1 MLFLA
6 WVWAR
11 AGVVGDGLVSIG
23 THNNPGIC
31 FQSARV
37 LVGCLCWTQRRFCCP
52 CWSGWGFGPGGCW
65 ICVLGGGVRLLG
77 LVREGMSVVVC
88 SDFSLLVRLVGWT
101 CRATLTH
108 AWSGA
113 PDLVNKVEPKLR

>member
-1 MLFLA
+1 MSLL
-6 WVWAR
+6 
-11 AGVVGDGLVSIG
+11 D
-23 THNNPGIC
+23 
-31 FQSARV
+31 SAALLLPV
-37 LVGCLCWTQRRFCCP
+37 LVWLGA
-52 CWSGWGFGPGGCW
+52 SGLEGVGSVFWA
-65 ICVLGGGVRLLG
+65 GGVRLLG

>member
-1 MLFLA
+1 MSLL
-6 WVWAR
+6 
-11 AGVVGDGLVSIG
+11 D
-23 THNNPGIC
+23 
-31 FQSARV
+31 SAALLLPV
-37 LVGCLCWTQRRFCCP
+37 LVWLGASGLEGVGSVLC
-52 CWSGWGFGPGGCW
+52 
-65 ICVLGGGVRLLG
+65 GGVRLLG

>member
-1 MLFLA
+1 MAWSQLA
-6 WVWAR
+6 LTTIPAFASSLLGSLSVVFAGLSGAFAAR
-11 AGVVGDGLVSIG
+11 AGL
-23 THNNPGIC
+23 
-31 FQSARV
+31 A
-37 LVGCLCWTQRRFCCP
+37 
-52 CWSGWGFGPGGCW
+52 WGFGPGGCW

-113 PDLVNKVEPKLR
+113 PDLVNKVKPKLR